1 MPTSSDKKSSWLV
14 YLVSPLFLIAGIFLW
29 GYFSLSLFES
39 LRATYSWQQ
48 TTAQVVD
55 SETTHTSSRMRT
67 GGATRLSQ
75 LNATY
80 TYEVSGQKY
89 TGERVR
95 IFENH
100 SNIDQAYT
108 TELRKQLNTG
118 SVTVY
123 YNPAQPEQAI
133 LDPRFTPGHAAML
146 GWLAV
151 TFMLLGMVV
160 ISLAGKLGM
169 AVFYAYMV
177 AAPLVLLAGLMQ
189 TLSLG
194 LSFGGIMLTLAT
206 LLQLVISRTI
216 LRPKTVK

>member
-1 MPTSSDKKSSWLV
+1 MPTSSDKKSNWMV
-14 YLVSPLFLIAGIFLW
+14 YLVSPLFLIAGGFLW
-29 GYFSLSLFES
+29 GYFSIALFES
-39 LRATYSWQQ
+39 LRATYTWQQ
-48 TTAQVVD
+48 TTAQVAD

-67 GGATRLSQ
+67 GGSTRLSQ

-80 TYEVSGQKY
+80 TYEVNGQSY

-100 SNIDQAYT
+100 SNIDQKYT

-123 YNPAQPEQAI
+123 YNPAEPAQSI

-177 AAPLVLLAGLMQ
+177 AAPLVLLAGLVQ

-194 LSFGGIMLTLAT
+194 LSFGGVMMMLAT
-206 LLQLVISRTI
+206 LLQLVISRGI
-216 LRPKTVK
+216 LRPKKK